1 MERQLDPRQVNDIVR
16 GAKELN
22 DFVLKTGLCLRHK
35 TEQMRCR
42 AQRSDAT
49 RRQTGTQSLSLSP
62 ALPLARETGISHLY
76 FTFHPAGH
84 SLLHHPVQIMQQ

>member
-22 DFVLKTGLCLRHK
+22 DFVLKTGLRLRHK

-42 AQRSDAT
+42 AQRSDVT
-49 RRQTGTQSLSLSP
+49 RRQAGTLSLSCSSP
-62 ALPLARETGISHLY
+62 RS
-76 FTFHPAGH
+76 
-84 SLLHHPVQIMQQ
+84 